1 MKKKSTDSHIDAAMG
16 IYDCVEIC
24 QLLGIFT
31 LSKLENRTYKDHIE
45 LYRDDGLIVLR
56 ELNGQQT
63 DKITK
68 T

>member
-1 MKKKSTDSHIDAAMG
+1 MG

-24 QLLGIFT
+24 ELLGIFT